1 MKGAGLILQYF
12 DTAPRPQIVWTAATL
27 PAIALLSMSATLVLG
42 QPLATIVL
50 AIIYAGGTVLEDFAR
65 GRAERE
71 LILLTDRS
79 PRIAHRKC
87 GPGLETIP
95 VEQVAIGD
103 LLLVRAGEV
112 LPVDGLLVNGEAL
125 LDESAGHGRTASGA
139 TPQRQCAA
147 QRHGQCRRG
156 VPYARLCRVQDILTR

>member
-65 GRAERE
+65 G
-71 LILLTDRS
+71 
-79 PRIAHRKC
+79 
-87 GPGLETIP
+87 GPS
-95 VEQVAIGD
+95 V
-103 LLLVRAGEV
+103 
-112 LPVDGLLVNGEAL
+112 
-125 LDESAGHGRTASGA
+125 S
-139 TPQRQCAA
+139 
-147 QRHGQCRRG
+147 
-156 VPYARLCRVQDILTR
+156 